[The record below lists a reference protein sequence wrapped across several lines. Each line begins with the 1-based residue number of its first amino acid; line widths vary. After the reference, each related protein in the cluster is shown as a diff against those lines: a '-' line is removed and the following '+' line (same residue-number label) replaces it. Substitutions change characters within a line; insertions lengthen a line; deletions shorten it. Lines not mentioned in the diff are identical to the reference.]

1 VPVGHAPGDRPG
13 VTPGGCRHGPAV
25 IRWWEELRSPRPGL
39 PLGAELR
46 RPPGDHPEQGRPES
60 PVKDRPPRRRPPT
73 TSGTSEPPPSRTVG
87 VPVVSEGRLGNSPT
101 HFPAAAVNR
110 LPDKGGGHTLGKRR
124 TASRRAPTHV
134 LLDRAAI
141 PKRHRWVS
149 PPRTPRGLAEG
160 GKRAV
165 TPAGVSAAVPVVR
178 FRSDQQLARCNHAEA
193 QCLAHELR
201 ITCGPLPCEAW
212 PRRVRPVRR
221 RGYGARVSR
230 RMKWTERI
238 VLVGAMGLLVVL
250 AHSSTAGNGST
261 LKRQGTQR
269 GWGTRCR
276 NDLRHGR
283 RNNLWPPTGLLCRF
297 ANTLR
302 SAPDRATPSDFTS
315 APAVSTRRLLSEAGV
330 SLTRTRTASDSIEFR
345 DHAARQSPCTR
356 AHIQSSQP

>member
-46 RPPGDHPEQGRPES
+46 RPPGDLPEQGRPES

-201 ITCGPLPCEAW
+201 IPL
-212 PRRVRPVRR
+212 R
-221 RGYGARVSR
+221 
-230 RMKWTERI
+230 TI
-238 VLVGAMGLLVVL
+238 
-250 AHSSTAGNGST
+250 
-261 LKRQGTQR
+261 
-269 GWGTRCR
+269 
-276 NDLRHGR
+276 
-283 RNNLWPPTGLLCRF
+283 
-297 ANTLR
+297 TLR
-302 SAPDRATPSDFTS
+302 SMASPSPTCPEARVWSARIKTHEVDGKDRPRRGHGPPRRPGALIDRRERVNLETP
-315 APAVSTRRLLSEAGV
+315 R
-330 SLTRTRTASDSIEFR
+330 
-345 DHAARQSPCTR
+345 HAAGLGDPL
-356 AHIQSSQP
+356 P